1 MTNTSE
7 FWKKHLWTLSDA
19 DLCAV
24 SARGLHRDE
33 LRALLEVVYER
44 VHTSDSSMRRRFDAL
59 FDIWHRKWRPFCA
72 DCGVDVHLID
82 EYYSVCNDVWN
93 QAWIGRYRSP
103 IGDGQLCIGCLEAR
117 LGRTLASDDF
127 IAVPINDTA
136 VPMSDR
142 LRDRLALS
150 AVGHLDIS
158 TRRGEKPPNN

>member
-1 MTNTSE
+1 VI
-7 FWKKHLWTLSDA
+7 A
-19 DLCAV
+19 QCGIV
-24 SARGLHRDE
+24 STRYSIFGIGSGDRSA
-33 LRALLEVVYER
+33 
-44 VHTSDSSMRRRFDAL
+44 S
-59 FDIWHRKWRPFCA
+59 

-150 AVGHLDIS
+150 AVGHHPARQRLHD
-158 TRRGEKPPNN
+158 RR